1 MFLAGC
7 RDENTTPAAVRT
19 ARVVVVTPHQ
29 LGVVAEGAGLIRSRY
44 DSPVGFEVGG
54 RVVSR
59 YVDVGAVV
67 TKGQKLAKLSDVD
80 YQNRVTAAEGELATA
95 NAAVAQATPQ
105 EWRYRT
111 LLEKGWTTRALY
123 ENALKALQ
131 SAQAQVQSADANLRI
146 AQNQLS
152 YTELLAPDDG
162 VVTATKADP
171 GQVVEAGQAIVEIA
185 KNAEHEAVFAVASEH
200 IAHAKVGMP
209 VKVSLQGRP
218 EIAVT
223 GSIREISP
231 EADSTTGTYQVK
243 VTLPSPPLLEM
254 RLGAVVVGRVEIQGQ
269 EVVSL
274 PPTALLQS
282 GDGPQV
288 WVVGEDGKV
297 HRRPVELLEFDANS
311 VVISRGLSPGEKVVT
326 AGINSLAEGE
336 SVKPETEGN
345 SMAGVEVPEAPDG
358 GRVMSRFNLSEW
370 AVNNKSLV
378 VFLMLL
384 CVVGGIGAYERLG
397 RQEDPDFSVQ
407 TMVVQVSWP
416 GATAIDTLNQVTD
429 RLEKKLEETPNL
441 DYLKSYTKPG
451 QATVFVYLKEL
462 TPKAEIQ
469 DIWYQV
475 RKKVS
480 DIKAT
485 LPKDVVGPFFND
497 EFGDVFGI
505 IYGITYDG
513 FTPREA
519 RDFAETV
526 RTEFLRSPDVGKVE
540 IFGDQD
546 EKIYLNLSPQKLA
559 NLKLDL
565 DAVLTA
571 IAKQNAVVPSGV
583 INTPSE
589 NVLVD
594 VTGALL
600 TPEAIAKLNLWVDGR
615 FYKLTDIAE
624 IQHGYSDPA
633 TKMFRVN
640 GKPAIGIGVNMRA
653 GGNNLTFGEGLHEA
667 AERLMQRLPVGIE
680 LKLVSDQPEVVREAI
695 GGFTEALFE
704 AIAIVLA
711 VSFLSLGLRAGLVV
725 AISIPLVLAIVF
737 LGMEGMGLSL
747 QRISLG
753 ALIIALGL
761 LVDDAMITIEMM
773 VSKIEEGMD
782 KVKAATFAY
791 TSTAFSM
798 LTGTLV
804 TIFGFLPIGLAANNT
819 GQYCFSLFTVVAMAL
834 IASWFVAVIFAPV
847 IGLTVLPSHIK
858 AHNPA
863 EPGRFMRAFGRT
875 LDWAMRHRWLTI
887 VASLVAFGASV
898 YGLGF
903 VQQQF
908 FPASN
913 RPELLVTMTLPK
925 NASIAATEAQTER
938 LEKVLAGSP
947 DILRFSSNVG
957 GGAIRFYL
965 PLDVQLDN
973 DFLAETVIVA
983 KDLEARDRV
992 QTMLQQRLS
1001 HDFPDVT
1008 ARVSRLELGPPV
1020 GWPVQYRVSAP
1031 TTDEARHYAEQV
1043 MDVLRGS
1050 GLVRN
1055 VNYDWAERNKELRI
1069 VVDQDRVRQA
1079 GLSSEQL
1086 ANALNRV
1093 ISGSTVTQVARLNLS
1108 RRCRGAGPTRR
1119 AVDHRS
1125 LDQSPDHDADRRL
1138 RCLCASSR
1146 LSSTSSMRV
1155 TCGAAAACPPLPC
1168 RRSRCPGSEPSLVNE
1183 RITAALETVRASM
1196 PAGTVLEVGGTVE
1209 KSDQSNAAILAQVP
1223 LMIALMLTALMVQ
1236 LGNFRQ
1242 LALVISV
1249 APLGLIGVVA
1259 ALLVTGTPMGFI
1271 AILGSIALAGM
1282 IIRNSV
1288 ILVHQIEHE
1297 RAQGVDPWEAVID
1310 ATKHRFRP
1318 IMLTA
1323 AAAILGM
1330 IPIMH
1335 DVFWGPMAYAIVGG
1349 LAVATVLTLVF
1360 LPALYVAVNG
1370 IREKAEPAAEPD
1382 VLTLPI
1388 LAIQH

>member
-1 MFLAGC
+1 M
-7 RDENTTPAAVRT
+7 
-19 ARVVVVTPHQ
+19 
-29 LGVVAEGAGLIRSRY
+29 
-44 DSPVGFEVGG
+44 
-54 RVVSR
+54 
-59 YVDVGAVV
+59 
-67 TKGQKLAKLSDVD
+67 
-80 YQNRVTAAEGELATA
+80 
-95 NAAVAQATPQ
+95 
-105 EWRYRT
+105 
-111 LLEKGWTTRALY
+111 
-123 ENALKALQ
+123 
-131 SAQAQVQSADANLRI
+131 
-146 AQNQLS
+146 
-152 YTELLAPDDG
+152 
-162 VVTATKADP
+162 
-171 GQVVEAGQAIVEIA
+171 
-185 KNAEHEAVFAVASEH
+185 
-200 IAHAKVGMP
+200 
-209 VKVSLQGRP
+209 
-218 EIAVT
+218 
-223 GSIREISP
+223 
-231 EADSTTGTYQVK
+231 
-243 VTLPSPPLLEM
+243 
-254 RLGAVVVGRVEIQGQ
+254 
-269 EVVSL
+269 
-274 PPTALLQS
+274 
-282 GDGPQV
+282 
-288 WVVGEDGKV
+288 
-297 HRRPVELLEFDANS
+297 
-311 VVISRGLSPGEKVVT
+311 
-326 AGINSLAEGE
+326 
-336 SVKPETEGN
+336 
-345 SMAGVEVPEAPDG
+345 
-358 GRVMSRFNLSEW
+358 
-370 AVNNKSLV
+370 
-378 VFLMLL
+378 
-384 CVVGGIGAYERLG
+384 
-397 RQEDPDFSVQ
+397 
-407 TMVVQVSWP
+407 
-416 GATAIDTLNQVTD
+416 
-429 RLEKKLEETPNL
+429 
-441 DYLKSYTKPG
+441 
-451 QATVFVYLKEL
+451 
-462 TPKAEIQ
+462 
-469 DIWYQV
+469 
-475 RKKVS
+475 S

-526 RTEFLRSPDVGKVE
+526 RAEFLRSPDVGKVE

-559 NLKLDL
+559 NLKLNL

-583 INTPSE
+583 VNTPSE

-653 GGNNLTFGEGLHEA
+653 GGNNLTFGEGLREA

-773 VSKIEEGMD
+773 VSKIEQGMD

-863 EPGRFMRAFGRT
+863 EPGRFMRAFGRA

-898 YGLGF
+898 YSLGF

-992 QTMLQQRLS
+992 QATLQQLLAR
-1001 HDFPDVT
+1001 DFPDVT

-1020 GWPVQYRVSAP
+1020 GWPIQYRVSAP
-1031 TTDEARHYAEQV
+1031 STDEARHYAEQV

-1055 VNYDWAERNKELRI
+1055 VNYDWAEKNKELRI

-1093 ISGSTVTQVARLNLS
+1093 ISGSTVTQVRDLIYLVDLVVRAKADESSIEALTNLQITTPTGATVPLRELATFQYELDEGYVWRRGRL
-1108 RRCRGAGPTRR
+1108 PTITVQ
-1119 AVDHRS
+1119 AE
-1125 LDQSPDHDADRRL
+1125 
-1138 RCLCASSR
+1138 
-1146 LSSTSSMRV
+1146 
-1155 TCGAAAACPPLPC
+1155 PLP
-1168 RRSRCPGSEPSLVNE
+1168 GAEPSLVNE

-1196 PAGTVLEVGGTVE
+1196 PAGTLLEVGGTVE

-1249 APLGLIGVVA
+1249 APLGLIGVIA
-1259 ALLVTGTPMGFI
+1259 ALLITGTPMGFI
-1271 AILGSIALAGM
+1271 AILGTIALAGM

-1370 IREKAEPAAEPD
+1370 IREKAELAAEPD
-1382 VLTLPI
+1382 RAAKPDMAAEPSRMGSHLLRPRCH
-1388 LAIQH
+1388 QYSSE